1 MLKSVPFGCNSS
13 CWAETSNPGV
23 IFELRTFKQLNY
35 ATVESN
41 LQQLIKL
48 VLDPI
53 SWSSSIHLKWFK
65 FQSSLHSLR
74 TTSRDQKIEKHH

>member
-23 IFELRTFKQLNY
+23 IFELHTFKQLNY
-35 ATVESN
+35 AIVESN

-53 SWSSSIHLKWFK
+53 S
-65 FQSSLHSLR
+65 
-74 TTSRDQKIEKHH
+74 